1 MIIHRTLAARSR
13 VAAALAIATVALGC
27 TGLSPTAF
35 AQADFPNKP
44 IRLLIPF
51 PPGGG
56 TDFVSRTLATALGE
70 HAKWQVIPDN
80 KPGASG
86 NLAIA
91 EAARSAPD
99 GYTIVMGQSDNMM
112 LGPYLYKDVGYDT
125 VKSFAPI
132 VQVSEAP
139 LAIVS
144 NATPTDKQV
153 KIANVGDMVNKGKTA
168 SGVTWA
174 TAGNGSVGHLY
185 GEQLKNAA
193 AIKLLQVPYKGAA
206 PGLNDLMVGSV
217 DVAIMSV
224 PSVLPLVRGGKLTP
238 VAVTT
243 SRRSAQLPDVPTVA
257 EAGIKGIDTGIWLGL
272 FAPVGTPPAIIAK
285 INAEVNKVLQ
295 LPEVREKIANGGA
308 VAAGGTSEDFA
319 RFVQTDYA
327 KWGKAVKESGVKLE

>member
-1 MIIHRTLAARSR
+1 MR
-13 VAAALAIATVALGC
+13 VAATIVRAAVLASLALAASAPAVTR
-27 TGLSPTAF
+27 
-35 AQADFPNKP
+35 AQAQDYPNKP

-51 PPGGG
+51 TPGGG
-56 TDFVSRTLATALGE
+56 TDFVSRVVASKLSETL
-70 HAKWQVIPDN
+70 KWQVVPEN

-112 LGPYLYKDVGYDT
+112 LGPYLFQNVGYDT
-125 VKSFAPI
+125 VQSFAPI

-144 NATPTDKQV
+144 NAAPTGAQV
-153 KIANVGDMVNKGKTA
+153 KLTTVSDMVAKGKTPA
-168 SGVTWA
+168 GLSWA

-185 GEQLKNAA
+185 GEQVKAA
-193 AIKLLQVPYKGAA
+193 ADIKLLQVPYKGAA

-238 VAVTT
+238 LAVTT
-243 SRRSAQLPDVPTVA
+243 SKRSAMLPETPTVS

-285 INAEVNKVLQ
+285 LNAEVNKVLQ
-295 LPEVREKIANGGA
+295 MPDVKEKIANGGA

-319 RFVQTDYA
+319 AFVKADYA
-327 KWGKAVKESGVKLE
+327 KWGKIVKESGVKIE

>member
-1 MIIHRTLAARSR
+1 MKLERNAFARAATVVALAAG
-13 VAAALAIATVALGC
+13 AAVTAIAPSVSL
-27 TGLSPTAF
+27 

-56 TDFVSRTLATALGE
+56 TDFVSRAVANALTE
-70 HAKWQVIPDN
+70 HAKWQVVPDN

-112 LGPYLYKDVGYDT
+112 LGPWLYNNVGYDT
-125 VKSFAPI
+125 VKSFTPI
-132 VQVSEAP
+132 IQVSEAP

-144 NATPTDKQV
+144 NAAPTDKQV
-153 KIANVGDMVNKGKTA
+153 KIANVGDMVNKGKTPA
-168 SGVTWA
+168 GLAWA

-243 SRRSAQLPDVPTVA
+243 SKRSAQMPDVPTVA

-272 FAPVGTPPAIIAK
+272 FAPVGTPPAIIAR

-319 RFVQTDYA
+319 KFVAADYA

>member
-1 MIIHRTLAARSR
+1 MTHRIVPR
-13 VAAALAIATVALGC
+13 VALALPAVLAIAVAAV
-27 TGLSPTAF
+27 SSAVH
-35 AQADFPNKP
+35 AQADFPNRP
-44 IRLLIPF
+44 IRLIVPF

-56 TDFVSRTLATALGE
+56 TDFVSRVIAASLGE
-70 HAKWQVIPDN
+70 HAKWQVVPDN
-80 KPGASG
+80 KPGAAG

-91 EAARSAPD
+91 EAARAAPD
-99 GYTIVMGQSDNMM
+99 GYTLVMGQSDNMM
-112 LGPYLYKDVGYDT
+112 LGPYLYKDIGYDT

-144 NATPTDKQV
+144 NAAPADRQM
-153 KIANVGDMVNKGKTA
+153 KIATVADMVSKGKTA
-168 SGVTWA
+168 SGLTWA

-185 GEQLKNAA
+185 GEQLKSAA
-193 AIKLLQVPYKGAA
+193 AINLLQVPYKGAS

-243 SRRSAQLPDVPTVA
+243 SRRSAQLPDTPTVA

-272 FAPVGTPPAIIAK
+272 FAPAGTPPAIVAR
-285 INAEVNKVLQ
+285 INAEVNRVLQ
-295 LPEVREKIANGGA
+295 LPDVREKIAYGGA
-308 VAAGGTSEDFA
+308 VAAGGASDDFA
-319 RFVQTDYA
+319 KFVAADYA
-327 KWGKAVKESGVKLE
+327 KWGKAVKESGVTLE

>member
-1 MIIHRTLAARSR
+1 MNMLTTMACAAVGAAIALSP
-13 VAAALAIATVALGC
+13 VAAH
-27 TGLSPTAF
+27 
-35 AQADFPNKP
+35 AQAQDYPNRP

-56 TDFVSRTLATALGE
+56 TDFVSRTVASKLSETL
-70 HAKWQVIPDN
+70 KWQVVPEN

-112 LGPYLYKDVGYDT
+112 LGPYLFQNVGYDT
-125 VKSFAPI
+125 VQSFTPI
-132 VQVSEAP
+132 IQVSEAP

-144 NATPTDKQV
+144 NAQPTGAQV
-153 KIANVGDMVNKGKTA
+153 KLASVSDMVAKGKTPA
-168 SGVTWA
+168 GLSWA

-185 GEQLKNAA
+185 GEQVKSAA

-238 VAVTT
+238 LAVTT
-243 SRRSAQLPDVPTVA
+243 SKRSAMLPETPTVS

-285 INAEVNKVLQ
+285 LNAEVNKILAM
-295 LPEVREKIANGGA
+295 PDVREKIANGGA

-319 RFVQTDYA
+319 AFVKQDYA
-327 KWGKAVKESGVKLE
+327 RWGKIVKESGVKLE

>member
-1 MIIHRTLAARSR
+1 MITHRNLIARSR
-13 VAAALAIATVALGC
+13 AAAAVVGAAAALSAAA
-27 TGLSPTAF
+27 LSPTAL

-51 PPGGG
+51 TPGGG
-56 TDFVSRTLATALGE
+56 TDFVSRVVAQSLGE
-70 HAKWQVIPDN
+70 HAKWQVIPEN
-80 KPGASG
+80 KAGASG

-125 VKSFAPI
+125 VKSFSPI
-132 VQVSEAP
+132 IQVSEAP

-144 NATPTDKQV
+144 NANPTAAQV
-153 KIANVGDMVNKGKTA
+153 KIATVGDMVNKGKTA

-185 GEQLKNAA
+185 GEQLKTAS
-193 AIKLLQVPYKGAA
+193 AIRLLQVPYKGAA

-243 SRRSAQLPDVPTVA
+243 SKRSAQLPDVPTVA

-272 FAPVGTPPAIIAK
+272 FAPVGTPPAIIAR
-285 INAEVNKVLQ
+285 INAEVNKILQ

-308 VAAGGTSEDFA
+308 VAAGGTSEEFA
-319 RFVQTDYA
+319 RFVQADYA
-327 KWGKAVKESGVKLE
+327 KWGRAVKESGVKLE